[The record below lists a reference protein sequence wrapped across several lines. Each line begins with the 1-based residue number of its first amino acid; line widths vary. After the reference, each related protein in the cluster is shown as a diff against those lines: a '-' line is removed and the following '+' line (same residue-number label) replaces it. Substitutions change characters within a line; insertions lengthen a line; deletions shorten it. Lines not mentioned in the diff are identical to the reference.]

1 MWIYLV
7 LLYGVF
13 KGIREICK
21 KKAMETSSS
30 IEVLLVYSL
39 ISFVM
44 VVPDVGNAFGM
55 APKFY
60 FFIALKSFVIFLAWI
75 LSFSAIKKL
84 PLSLFGVLDLSRVL
98 FATLLAITVLGEHM
112 NVFQICGLILVCSG
126 LMLLRFRPKKLGSK
140 EQKKEAVIL
149 AAQDNHIVASQTKQ
163 SLAIYVIFAFI
174 SCALN
179 AVSGTM
185 DKILMKDLNS
195 SQLQFWYMLFLVLF
209 YFIYAF
215 IRKQKINWKTAL
227 KNKWIW
233 LLSLLFVIADRAL
246 FIANADPS
254 SKVTMMTLIK
264 QSGCIVTILGGRFVF
279 KEKNIIHK
287 LICAVIIIAGIILG
301 TMKTI

>member
-39 ISFVM
+39 ISFIM

-55 APKFY
+55 EPKYY
-60 FFIALKSFVIFLAWI
+60 FFIAIKSFVIFLAWI

-98 FATLLAITVLGEHM
+98 FATLLAITVLGERM
-112 NVFQICGLILVCSG
+112 NVYQILGLILVCTG
-126 LMLLRFRPKKLGSK
+126 LLLLRFHPKKNT
-140 EQKKEAVIL
+140 EAKIKSNVVL
-149 AAQDNHIVASQTKQ
+149 QTKQ
-163 SLAIYVIFAFI
+163 SLFIYIIFAFL

-185 DKILMKDLNS
+185 DKILMKDLSS

-209 YFIYAF
+209 YFLYALF
-215 IRKQKINWKTAL
+215 RKQKINWKTTL

-279 KEKNIIHK
+279 KEKNILHK
-287 LICAVIIIAGIILG
+287 LICAVIIICGILLG

>member
-7 LLYGVF
+7 LLYGIF
-13 KGIREICK
+13 KGFREICK

-39 ISFVM
+39 ISFIM
-44 VVPDVGNAFGM
+44 VIPDVGNAFGM
-55 APKFY
+55 EAKYYFY
-60 FFIALKSFVIFLAWI
+60 IALKSFVIFLAWI

-98 FATLLAITVLGEHM
+98 FATLLAITVLGERM
-112 NVFQICGLILVCSG
+112 NVYQICGLILVCLG
-126 LMLLRFRPKKLGSK
+126 LLLLRFSPNNKQNKKIKSNVVL
-140 EQKKEAVIL
+140 
-149 AAQDNHIVASQTKQ
+149 QTKQ
-163 SLAIYVIFAFI
+163 SLFIYIVFAFL
-174 SCALN
+174 SCGLN

-185 DKILMKDLNS
+185 DKILMKNLNS

-215 IRKQKINWKTAL
+215 IRKQKINWKNTL

-279 KEKNIIHK
+279 KEKNILHK

-301 TMKTI
+301 TLKTKSFI